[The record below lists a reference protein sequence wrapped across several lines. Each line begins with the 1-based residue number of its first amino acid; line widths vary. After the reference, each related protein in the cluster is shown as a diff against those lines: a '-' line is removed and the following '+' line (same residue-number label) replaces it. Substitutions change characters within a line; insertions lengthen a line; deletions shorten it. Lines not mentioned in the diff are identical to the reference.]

1 MFHLGWFY
9 GFQVQ
14 SWNSTWSGSDG
25 GTEWM
30 TPEYFAEAAKALE
43 RAKFDC
49 MVIEDA
55 LFVQDVYKGSAE
67 FTLKNAFM
75 SPKHDPMPYIPVMAE
90 HTTHLGFIPT
100 VTTSFYPPFLAARLL
115 STLDHVTRGRIGAN
129 LVMSHND
136 RTAQNFGLD
145 GQAEHDQRYE
155 MGDEW
160 VELVNQLWTSWE
172 PDAVVL
178 DEENHVYADHAKVRQ
193 IDFEG
198 KYYRS
203 RGPLNVAPSPQQRPV
218 LCQAGG
224 SPRGRDF
231 AARNADILL
240 SNVQGIEAMKEY
252 RDDIRARAEG
262 FGRDP
267 DEIKIVF
274 LISPV
279 LGATDQE
286 AEAKWERMVAATDFN
301 LEANLAF
308 LSYYSGIDYSTLPLD
323 EPIPHLQTNASRSTI
338 QHTRDQSAGM
348 TLREYASA
356 PVRSTVELI
365 GSPDTVAE
373 KMGEVA
379 DAVGGDGFLISLPLT
394 RRNLSEVTDG
404 LAPALRRRGLI
415 RDDYTHT
422 RLRDTLREF

>member
-1 MFHLGWFY
+1 
-9 GFQVQ
+9 
-14 SWNSTWSGSDG
+14 
-25 GTEWM
+25 
-30 TPEYFAEAAKALE
+30 
-43 RAKFDC
+43 
-49 MVIEDA
+49 
-55 LFVQDVYKGSAE
+55 
-67 FTLKNAFM
+67 
-75 SPKHDPMPYIPVMAE
+75 
-90 HTTHLGFIPT
+90 
-100 VTTSFYPPFLAARLL
+100 
-115 STLDHVTRGRIGAN
+115 
-129 LVMSHND
+129 
-136 RTAQNFGLD
+136 
-145 GQAEHDQRYE
+145 
-155 MGDEW
+155 
-160 VELVNQLWTSWE
+160 
-172 PDAVVL
+172 
-178 DEENHVYADHAKVRQ
+178 
-193 IDFEG
+193 
-198 KYYRS
+198 
-203 RGPLNVAPSPQQRPV
+203 V

-286 AEAKWERMVAATDFN
+286 AEAKWARMVAATDFN

>member
-14 SWNSTWSGSDG
+14 SWNGTWSGSDG
-25 GTEWM
+25 ATEWM
-30 TPEYFAEAAKALE
+30 TPDMFVEAAQAME
-43 RAKFDC
+43 RAGFDC

-55 LFVQDVYKGSAE
+55 LFVQDIYKGSAE
-67 FTLKNAFM
+67 FTLSNAFM
-75 SPKHDPMPYIPVMAE
+75 APKHDPMPYVPVMAAG
-90 HTTHLGFIPT
+90 TKHLGFIPT

-115 STLDHVTRGRIGAN
+115 STLDHVTGGRVGAN

-145 GQAEHDQRYE
+145 GQAEHDHRYE

-160 VELVNQLWTSWE
+160 VELVNRLWGSWE
-172 PDAVVL
+172 PDALVL
-178 DEENHVYADHAKVRQ
+178 DEEAHVYADHTKVSRV
-193 IDFEG
+193 DFEG
-198 KYYRS
+198 SFYRS
-203 RGPLNVAPSPQQRPV
+203 RGPLNTAPSPQGRPV

-252 RDDIRARAEG
+252 RDDIRARAAA

-267 DEIKIVF
+267 DDIKIVF
-274 LISPV
+274 LVSPV
-279 LGATDQE
+279 LGATD
-286 AEAKWERMVAATDFN
+286 AEATRRWDRMVAATEQN

-308 LSYYSGIDYSTLPLD
+308 LSYYSGIDYSTLDLD
-323 EPIPHLQTNASRSTI
+323 APIPHLSTNASRSTI
-338 QHTRDQSAGM
+338 AHTKEQSAGQ
-348 TLREYASA
+348 TLREYASH
-356 PVRSTVELI
+356 PVRSCVELI

-373 KMGEVA
+373 RMGEVA
-379 DAVGGDGFLISLPLT
+379 EEVGGDGFLISLPLT
-394 RRNLSEVTDG
+394 RRTIAEVTDG
-404 LAPALRRRGLI
+404 LAPALRARGLI
-415 RDDYTHT
+415 RDGYPHA
-422 RLRDTLREF
+422 TLRETLKEF